1 MRSLTLFLLFMSL
14 VFTGCSDLTKD
25 KASSISSSKIVFLYD
40 EIAYERV
47 NFPIEKEYV
56 HYKFMVKYFD
66 ASKEIISSG
75 VTWTSSQPDIATV
88 DVNGTAH
95 LLNIGETMIT
105 ATAKIDD
112 VDFTAQTLLNVRE
125 NAVQSITIIP
135 KEMQEVPKGSSIAY
149 RALATLNGF
158 DFPVPVTKWTEW
170 SSDSST
176 VTLTIEESKAIAQ
189 VDPLA
194 VEENVGIVAVYKAVS
209 DSAVLK
215 IVAPKLISISVTPDT
230 NVTVDV
236 NSTIEFTAEG
246 NYTDGSTKDVT
257 ADMKWESSDETVL
270 QFQTLNKNRAKGIAP
285 GDVNITVKDRA
296 LLPTVKKTIEV
307 KVNP

>member
-25 KASSISSSKIVFLYD
+25 KASSISSSHIVFLY
-40 EIAYERV
+40 EGITYERV

-66 ASKEIISSG
+66 NSKEIIASG
-75 VTWTSSQPDIATV
+75 ITWTSSQPDVATI
-88 DVNGTAH
+88 DINGTAH
-95 LLNIGETMIT
+95 LLTIGETMIT

-125 NAVQSITIIP
+125 NAVQSISIIP
-135 KEMQEVPKGSSIAY
+135 KEMQEVPKGGSIAY

-158 DFPVPVTKWTEW
+158 DFPVPVTKWAEW
-170 SSDSST
+170 SSDSSA
-176 VTLTIEESKAIAQ
+176 VTLNKEASKVIAQ
-189 VDPLA
+189 VDPSA
-194 VEENVGIVAVYKAVS
+194 VEEEVGIVAVYGAAS
-209 DSAVLK
+209 DSTVLK
-215 IVAPKLISISVTPDT
+215 IIAPKLISISVTPDT

-236 NSTIEFTAEG
+236 NNTIEFTAEG
-246 NYTDGSTKDVT
+246 NYTDGSTADVT
-257 ADMKWESSDETVL
+257 DKMKWESSDETIL
-270 QFQTLNKNRAKGIAP
+270 KFQTFNKNRAKGIAP
-285 GDVNITVKDRA
+285 GDVNITVKDRT